1 MPNPP
6 QVVPSEVAELI
17 RIARQH
23 GLSELVVEQAGAKI
37 EIRLAQP
44 QPHESGVPS
53 VLLPIP
59 AALPHPP
66 ERPNKLIEII
76 SPMTGVF
83 FTAPAPGEPPFIHP
97 GDIVKEG
104 DPIGLIEAMKVYS
117 EVLADHSGRVR
128 HVLAASGKLVQ
139 QGDILVELAP
149 VDATEE

>member
-23 GLSELVVEQAGAKI
+23 GLSELVILQDGAKI
-37 EIRLAQP
+37 ELRLAQP
-44 QPHESGVPS
+44 QEMGSPGAVIA
-53 VLLPIP
+53 IP
-59 AALPHPP
+59 AAVGHPP
-66 ERPNKLIEII
+66 ERTARLIPLL

-83 FTAPAPGEPPFIHP
+83 FTSPAPGEPPFIHP
-97 GDIVKEG
+97 GDILKEG

-139 QGDILVELAP
+139 QGDILVELSP
-149 VDATEE
+149 VDAADE